1 MRSKIVFRD
10 NKVLVQIFKDHSHI
24 YLNKEEIDELSA
36 LIHNK
41 ESIELAN
48 CEHETGL
55 KILFKN
61 DQYSFINPSKKNE
74 TLFTCC
80 NLREAKA
87 FARGYKK
94 GKNEDLSQT

>member
-10 NKVLVQIFKDHSHI
+10 NKALVQIFKDRSPF

-41 ESIELAN
+41 EAVEVAN
-48 CEHETGL
+48 WEHETGL
-55 KILFKN
+55 KVLFKN
-61 DQYSFINPSKKNE
+61 DQYSFSNPSKTNQ

-80 NLREAKA
+80 DLREARA

-94 GKNEDLSQT
+94 GKNEDIS